1 MINQQL
7 TPLLSV
13 ELPVNLTNG
22 NDGRGSK
29 WFRSAKVRE
38 QMERLLRSLGHVYSP
53 IDFQVV
59 IKVTRLLGKGQR
71 LWDASSGFRGN
82 WKELEDAMVAC
93 GWFYDDS
100 PKWIRNCYFDQVKQD
115 GRVEPGVLVEIFKEH
130 NTK

>member
-13 ELPVNLTNG
+13 ELPVELTNG

-38 QMERLLRSLGHVYSP
+38 QMEKLLRSLGHVYSP
-53 IDFQVV
+53 IGFPVV

-82 WKELEDAMVAC
+82 WKELEDAMVVC
-93 GWFYDDS
+93 GWFHDDS
-100 PKWIRNCYFDQVKQD
+100 PKWIRNCYFDQLKQP
-115 GRVEPGVLVEIFKEH
+115 GRVKPGVLVEIFTEH
-130 NTK
+130 KTP